1 MFRFC
6 QERGFVNHLF
16 LCFWLCWVFTAAWA
30 FSGRGERG
38 YSLVAVSGLLGV
50 VSSLVAEHGLWG
62 ARASAAAEF
71 NGCGSRAAGHRLS
84 SCGSWA
90 PLLQAMWNLPRSGME
105 PVSPAL
111 AGRFLPTSH
120 QGSPWKGPF
129 KISGP

>member
-1 MFRFC
+1 M
-6 QERGFVNHLF
+6 
-16 LCFWLCWVFTAAWA
+16 WA
-30 FSGRGERG
+30 FSGCSERD

-90 PLLQAMWNLPRSGME
+90 PLFQAMWNLPRSGME

-111 AGRFLPTSH
+111 AGRFFTNKP
-120 QGSPWKGPF
+120 
-129 KISGP
+129 SGKPLEGTF